1 MAYTCKDS
9 CDSSSAD
16 SCEDFEST
24 SGSSSSEESAIL
36 NLILYCSMI
45 KATIGTVNSAECS
58 NKALST
64 IDRTIQDLA
73 RSKPNSKE

>member
-24 SGSSSSEESAIL
+24 SGSSSEESAIYEPDS
-36 NLILYCSMI
+36 ILFNDQI
-45 KATIGTVNSAECS
+45 D
-58 NKALST
+58 NKH
-64 IDRTIQDLA
+64 REFCRMQQ
-73 RSKPNSKE
+73 

>member
-24 SGSSSSEESAIL
+24 SGSSSSEESAIYEPDS
-36 NLILYCSMI
+36 ILFTVLFNQKHFYSYVML
-45 KATIGTVNSAECS
+45 AVIGANESCE
-58 NKALST
+58 
-64 IDRTIQDLA
+64 
-73 RSKPNSKE
+73 